1 MISISRVDGKSE
13 KIAALLKWLQ
23 LETLPGDDPIDT
35 KVGYWWIAH
44 DAGYRSRKSITVVL
58 RSKKYGEVG
67 RRLLPV
73 QEIRDLLK
81 SVGKGRL
88 IKDKTSFTV

>member
-35 KVGYWWIAH
+35 NIGYWWIAERQVSAITYH
-44 DAGYRSRKSITVVL
+44 EKYGQVSKITVIP
-58 RSKKYGEVG
+58 EM
-67 RRLLPV
+67 
-73 QEIRDLLK
+73 
-81 SVGKGRL
+81 L
-88 IKDKTSFTV
+88 I